1 MKVICEQKA
10 FAEALNITSRAI
22 TPHSTLAVL
31 NNILIRAQGK
41 NLFFSATNLEV
52 AIRYF
57 IECDVRN
64 EGAITVPAKL
74 LMNYISLLPEGKL
87 EISTE
92 EGLQFSVRSKG
103 SQTKMKGVHVDE
115 FPVIPE
121 VSKGVHLKI
130 PAKELSEAMDQV
142 VFAASQNPSRP
153 VLTGVLFLFE
163 KNFLK
168 IASTD
173 SYRLAERKLVL
184 DTSLDE
190 TCQCIVPARTAA
202 ELGKLAV
209 KSLSKYV
216 EIEVSKNQILFKI
229 GDIELISR
237 LIEGKFPDYER
248 IIPKSS
254 RTKIEALNEALS
266 QVVKRVSLFAREN
279 NNSIKI
285 SATND
290 GKLTIA
296 TDETKIGEEKADIDV
311 FMEGENSKVAL
322 NAQYLL
328 DVLSALHGDRLA
340 LELNDKTSP
349 IVVRPLNGKDYV
361 YIIMPLKV

>member
-10 FAEALNITSRAI
+10 FAEALNIVGGAI
-22 TPHSTLAVL
+22 TPHPTLPVL

-41 NLFFSATNLEV
+41 SLFFSATNLEIT
-52 AIRYF
+52 IRYF

-74 LMNYISLLPEGKL
+74 LINYVSLLSGGKL

-92 EGLQFSVRSKG
+92 EGMQFSVKSKG

-121 VSKGVHLKI
+121 VEKGVHLKV
-130 PAKELSEAMDQV
+130 PAKEFSIAMNQV
-142 VFAASQNPSRP
+142 VFAASQNSSRP
-153 VLTGVLFLFE
+153 VLSGILFLFE
-163 KNFLK
+163 KNLLK
-168 IASTD
+168 IVSTD
-173 SYRLAERKLVL
+173 SYRLAERRLTL
-184 DTSLDE
+184 NFIPEES
-190 TCQCIVPARTAA
+190 CQCIVPAKTAA
-202 ELGKLAV
+202 ELGKLAL
-209 KSLSKYV
+209 KSSSGDISIDV
-216 EIEVSKNQILFKI
+216 GKNQILFRI
-229 GDIELISR
+229 GNIELISR

-254 RTKIEALNEALS
+254 KTKIEALNEALS

-290 GKLTIA
+290 GKLSVS
-296 TDETKIGEEKADIDV
+296 TDETRVGEEKADIDV
-311 FMEGENSKVAL
+311 SIEGENSKVAL

-328 DVLSALHGDRLA
+328 DVLAALHEEKLVI
-340 LELNDKTSP
+340 EMNDKTSP
-349 IVVRPLNGKDYV
+349 VVVRPFKGKDYV